1 MVGDSITD
9 IRTARAASV
18 PVIAVDFGYTDV
30 PITTLGPDRI
40 ISSFAELPEAIVSLV
55 EAVSACRTQCATVH
69 APLRYSCTW
78 GRTPCLRGD
87 ILVKLSNNDGPPGMG
102 GDG

>member
-1 MVGDSITD
+1 MRGRRFHTD

-40 ISSFAELPEAIVSLV
+40 ISAFAELPEAIVSLV
-55 EAVSACRTQCATVH
+55 EAVSACRTQ
-69 APLRYSCTW
+69 
-78 GRTPCLRGD
+78 
-87 ILVKLSNNDGPPGMG
+87 
-102 GDG
+102 